1 MSRIPYLDRLGD
13 EFERAIASSQPRRPR
28 AVTVAALAFILVLV
42 AGASLWVLRGGRDP
56 DMADFEVVQNA
67 DLVGSTE
74 FIIKAVRE
82 APAGS
87 KWAIGT
93 EFHLVNRLAD
103 EHPEQQIVS
112 LSGIQC
118 ACATMYR
125 IDPPHLLWALE
136 NLVEGRV
143 VNPIRV
149 SKDVAEGATTALE
162 RMLALKGDG
171 AVGKRKATMAG

>member
-1 MSRIPYLDRLGD
+1 VILWRGHCSVHAKFTLDGVERI
-13 EFERAIASSQPRRPR
+13 RAADPAYR
-28 AVTVAALAFILVLV
+28 ILVH
-42 AGASLWVLRGGRDP
+42 P
-56 DMADFEVVQNA
+56 ECNFQVVQAA

-74 FIIKAVRE
+74 FIVRQVE
-82 APAGS
+82 SAPAGS

-93 EFHLVNRLAD
+93 EFHLVNRLA
-103 EHPEQQIVS
+103 EQHPQQTIVS

-136 NLVEGRV
+136 NLVDGRV

-149 SKDVAEGATTALE
+149 PAAVADGARLALQ
-162 RMLALKGDG
+162 RMLALRGDG
-171 AVGKRKATMAG
+171 AVGARPATRAVG